1 MIPLSTLPNLQNPQ
15 SLQKKQPQNP
25 KKGQQNLQKALQNPL
40 KAKKQP
46 QSPRRGET
54 QQRNPPR
61 ETPLP
66 QNHQRVVQKLQR
78 SHQRVGE
85 IWYKSLAKVCY
96 LLQMLQ
102 LYTIRGYSLHI
113 FKNCKCYFTISGNIT
128 IFIFSVQDI
137 FGRMDDRQGC
147 SDVQSSSWCG
157 QLKSLCECTCKEPS
171 CTGTTCPTTAPPP
184 TGNLEYAICS

>member
-1 MIPLSTLPNLQNPQ
+1 MIPLSKLPNLQNPQ

-102 LYTIRGYSLHI
+102 LYTIRGYNDLYIFLKTANVILRYQGISRYSYSLFKI
-113 FKNCKCYFTISGNIT
+113 FLVEWTIAKVAVM
-128 IFIFSVQDI
+128 FSPLV
-137 FGRMDDRQGC
+137 G
-147 SDVQSSSWCG
+147 VV
-157 QLKSLCECTCKEPS
+157 
-171 CTGTTCPTTAPPP
+171 
-184 TGNLEYAICS
+184 N